1 MDSELSIDE
10 IVSAL
15 HLSLQETL
23 KESLGPFVDK
33 FNSSREQFNVVSD
46 LLKQLPEYKD
56 LIKQNTLLLDENT
69 SLKNYIKKHCKA
81 DNHIELKIIEK
92 EPEIKKEEVEIEQV
106 GAFAD
111 GKLRAKYTGNEACND
126 LNCEDEN
133 CLNDNDEV
141 EVMKV
146 KIAEVQ
152 ESEEE
157 VEVEVVE
164 VEEGDEEVEVEVVEV
179 EEGDEEVEEGD
190 EEVEE
195 GDEEVEVEEE
205 EEEVEVV
212 DVEEEV
218 EHEEVEE
225 EEGSEDDE
233 ISNNDSS
240 QEPRMVVKTS
250 EQPEEDDEE
259 EDDEDEGV
267 FLVDIDGEEYF
278 VDDDEN
284 GNIYKKISDEEPS
297 EDPIGELKDGVAT
310 FF

>member
-23 KESLGPFVDK
+23 KVSLGPFVDK

-69 SLKNYIKKHCKA
+69 SLKNYIKQHCKP

-92 EPEIKKEEVEIEQV
+92 EAEIKKEEVEIEQV

-111 GKLRAKYTGNEACND
+111 GKLRAKYIGNETCID
-126 LNCEDEN
+126 PNCEDAD
-133 CLNDNDEV
+133 CSNDNDEV
-141 EVMKV
+141 EVVKV
-146 KIAEVQ
+146 KIAELQ
-152 ESEEE
+152 EGDK
-157 VEVEVVE
+157 EVEVVE
-164 VEEGDEEVEVEVVEV
+164 LQE
-179 EEGDEEVEEGD
+179 EEVEEEEE

-195 GDEEVEVEEE
+195 EEEEEVEEEEEEEVEEVEEVEEE
-205 EEEVEVV
+205 EEEVE
-212 DVEEEV
+212 E
-218 EHEEVEE
+218 EEVEE
-225 EEGSEDDE
+225 EEVEEEEEEVEEEESEDDE

-250 EQPEEDDEE
+250 EEPEQDEEDEE
-259 EDDEDEGV
+259 EEEEGV

-297 EDPIGELKDGVAT
+297 EEPIGELKDGVAT

>member
-111 GKLRAKYTGNEACND
+111 GKLRAKYTGNKACND

-146 KIAEVQ
+146 KI
-152 ESEEE
+152 
-157 VEVEVVE
+157 
-164 VEEGDEEVEVEVVEV
+164 
-179 EEGDEEVEEGD
+179 
-190 EEVEE
+190 
-195 GDEEVEVEEE
+195 
-205 EEEVEVV
+205 
-212 DVEEEV
+212 
-218 EHEEVEE
+218 
-225 EEGSEDDE
+225 
-233 ISNNDSS
+233 
-240 QEPRMVVKTS
+240 KC
-250 EQPEEDDEE
+250 
-259 EDDEDEGV
+259 
-267 FLVDIDGEEYF
+267 
-278 VDDDEN
+278 
-284 GNIYKKISDEEPS
+284 PS
-297 EDPIGELKDGVAT
+297 
-310 FF
+310 

>member
-164 VEEGDEEVEVEVVEV
+164 VEEGDEEVEVE
-179 EEGDEEVEEGD
+179 
-190 EEVEE
+190 
-195 GDEEVEVEEE
+195 EE